1 MSDSK
6 VSPTNGFQSAPLRSM
21 FLVLNYKVTQILEA
35 DLLSVVA
42 DIIMNI
48 VELVV
53 HQLMIKFVVEIV
65 VWRYSSIMM

>member
-1 MSDSK
+1 
-6 VSPTNGFQSAPLRSM
+6 M
-21 FLVLNYKVTQILEA
+21 FLVLNYKVSQILAA

-48 VELVV
+48 VELIV

-65 VWRYSSIMM
+65 VWRYASIMM